1 MEKEIR
7 FVRER
12 ETKNTV
18 RFIEEQIK
26 GKPLIV
32 GTLYVQKWFAG
43 DATTI
48 TLNIKTDR

>member
-7 FVRER
+7 FMKEK
-12 ETKNTV
+12 ETKHTI
-18 RFIEEQIK
+18 RFTEEQK
-26 GKPLIV
+26 PGEPLIV